1 MITAEPRPSVA
12 RDRILDVASELFYAR
27 GPHAVGVDLI
37 VQASGVAKM
46 TLYKHFPSKDALV
59 EAFLLRRD
67 QAWREWIK
75 RSVER
80 IAPGRNHRPLAVFDA
95 LEEWFNDPKFRGCA
109 FIHATAEL
117 PDPEHP
123 GRRASALHKR
133 AVREYLEELCR
144 DAGLEHP
151 GDIANGLAL
160 LLDGAIVAALT
171 EGTTEPAARARHAAA
186 ILVQAAKRHV

>member
-1 MITAEPRPSVA
+1 MVTAEPRPSPA

-46 TLYKHFPSKDALV
+46 TLYKHFVSKDALV

-67 QAWREWIK
+67 QAWREWLR

-80 IAPGRNHRPLAVFDA
+80 LAPGKAYRPLAVFDA
-95 LEEWFNDPKFRGCA
+95 LEEWFNDPKFCGCA

-117 PDPEHP
+117 PDPAHP

-133 AVREYLEELCR
+133 AVREYIEELCR

-151 GDIANGLAL
+151 GDVASGLAL
-160 LLDGAIVAALT
+160 LVDGAIVAALT
-171 EGTTEPAARARHAAA
+171 EGTVEPASRARTAAVVM
-186 ILVQAAKRHV
+186 INAAKRAG